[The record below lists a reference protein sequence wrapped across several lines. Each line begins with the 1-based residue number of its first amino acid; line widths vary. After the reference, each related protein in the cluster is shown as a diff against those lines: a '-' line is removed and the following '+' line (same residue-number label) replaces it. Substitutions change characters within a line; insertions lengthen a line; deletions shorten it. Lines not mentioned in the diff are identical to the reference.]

1 MILDVKDN
9 EQRKRFETMRD
20 GKTAFVDYVI
30 HGETY
35 ELTHT
40 EVPEELQD
48 KGVGTQLFKRVL
60 DIIKE
65 KRQPV
70 KPSCPFVQHVI
81 EENSSEYKSIVA

>member
-1 MILDVKDN
+1 MILDVKNN
-9 EQRKRFETMRD
+9 EARKRFETTRD

-48 KGVGTQLFKRVL
+48 KGIGTQLVKRTL
-60 DIIKE
+60 DMIKE

-70 KPSCPFVQHVI
+70 KATCPFVAGII
-81 EENSSEYKSIVA
+81 EENPEYQSLVE

>member
-9 EQRKRFETMRD
+9 ENRKRFETTRD

-40 EVPEELQD
+40 EVPEEIQD
-48 KGVGTQLFKRVL
+48 KGIGTQLVKRTL

-70 KPSCPFVQHVI
+70 KPTCPFVAEII
-81 EENSSEYKSIVA
+81 EENPEYKSLVG

>member
-9 EQRKRFETMRD
+9 EQRKRFETERD
-20 GKTAFVDYVI
+20 GKTAFIDYVI

-40 EVPEELQD
+40 EVPEEIQD
-48 KGVGTQLFKRVL
+48 QGVGTQLVKRVL
-60 DIIKE
+60 EIIKE

-70 KPSCPFVQHVI
+70 KPTCPFIADFI
-81 EENSSEYKSIVA
+81 EDNAEYQSLVA

>member
-9 EQRKRFETMRD
+9 EAQKRFETERD
-20 GKTAFVDYVI
+20 GKLAFIDYVI

-40 EVPEELQD
+40 EVDEEIQD
-48 KGVGTQLFKRVL
+48 KGVGTQLVKRVL

-70 KPSCPFVQHVI
+70 KPTCPFVADFI
-81 EENSSEYKSIVA
+81 KDNPEYKSMVE

>member
-9 EQRKRFETMRD
+9 TERKRFEATRD
-20 GKTAFVDYVI
+20 GKKAFVNYVI

-40 EVPEELQD
+40 KVSEEIQE
-48 KGVGTQLFKRVL
+48 KGVGTQLVKEVL

-65 KRQPV
+65 KKQTV
-70 KPSCPFVQHVI
+70 KPTCPFVAHFI
-81 EENSSEYKSIVA
+81 EKNTEYKSMVK

>member
-9 EQRKRFETMRD
+9 EDRKRFETERD
-20 GKTAFVDYVI
+20 GHTAFVDYVI

-40 EVPEELQD
+40 EVPEEIQN
-48 KGVGTQLFKRVL
+48 KGIGTQLVKRVL
-60 DIIKE
+60 DMIKE

-70 KPSCPFVQHVI
+70 KPTCPFIADFI
-81 EENSSEYKSIVA
+81 EENPDYQSLLA

>member
-9 EQRKRFETMRD
+9 EQRKRFETTRD

-40 EVPEELQD
+40 EVPEELRDQ
-48 KGVGTQLFKRVL
+48 GIGTQLVKRVL
-60 DIIKE
+60 DTIKE

-70 KPSCPFVQHVI
+70 KASCPFVARVI
-81 EENSSEYKSIVA
+81 EDNHEYKSLVE

>member
-9 EQRKRFETMRD
+9 ENRKRFETTRD

-40 EVPEELQD
+40 EVPEEIQD
-48 KGVGTQLFKRVL
+48 QGIGTQLVKRTL

-70 KPSCPFVQHVI
+70 KPTCPFVAGII
-81 EENSSEYKSIVA
+81 EENPEYQSLVA